1 MMAAL
6 TKTVTTDAGENV
18 VLTRTTDDPG
28 EANALRM
35 QGWTPAGPGQAPA
48 PAPSAGAPAP
58 KPNK

>member
-1 MMAAL
+1 MATL

-48 PAPSAGAPAP
+48 PAPSAATTVT

>member
-1 MMAAL
+1 MAML

-35 QGWTPAGPGQAPA
+35 QGWSTAGPGQAPA
-48 PAPSAGAPAP
+48 PVPSAATAVT